1 MESFKARQAFSIA
14 VYGAGNCEVQVI
26 FTALPGTEEEG
37 PQDGNSPSYPRKGWQ
52 GDLQGTGLLTMKTGI
67 APNKYFYTGPQPP
80 CLISH
85 LPPLPWE
92 VTALQNPY

>member
-1 MESFKARQAFSIA
+1 M
-14 VYGAGNCEVQVI
+14 QVI

-67 APNKYFYTGPQPP
+67 APKTSKQV
-80 CLISH
+80 H
-85 LPPLPWE
+85 KPLF
-92 VTALQNPY
+92 L